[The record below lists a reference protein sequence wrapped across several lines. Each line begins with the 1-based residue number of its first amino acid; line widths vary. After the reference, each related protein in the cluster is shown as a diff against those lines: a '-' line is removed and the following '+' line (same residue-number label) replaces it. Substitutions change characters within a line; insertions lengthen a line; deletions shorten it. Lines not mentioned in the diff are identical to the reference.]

1 MSDTVDR
8 QTRSRIMRA
17 VPRLHTHPELLVRR
31 GLHRLGFR
39 FRVADRRLPG
49 SPDLKLTR
57 YRAVVFV
64 NGCFWHRHDGCR
76 YATMPATNR
85 GWWQGKFA
93 ANVLRDAKKVRQLL
107 DAGWRVMVV
116 WECALRQ
123 GGSRRDDV
131 IDQLAAWIRGD
142 DATGAIPRR
151 LPSRAPAIGSGA
163 SRP

>member
-49 SPDLKLTR
+49 SPDVKLSR

-64 NGCFWHRHDGCR
+64 NGCFWHRHEGCR
-76 YATMPATNR
+76 YATMPASNR
-85 GWWQGKFA
+85 EWWEDKFT
-93 ANVLRDAKKVRQLL
+93 ANVSRDAKKVRQLL

-123 GGSRRDDV
+123 RGSARDDV

-142 DATGAIPRR
+142 DATGAIPHRS
-151 LPSRAPAIGSGA
+151 PSGA
-163 SRP
+163 AGARSGPGPT

>member
-17 VPRLHTHPELLVRR
+17 VPRLHTHPELLVRH

-49 SPDLKLTR
+49 SPDLKLSR

-64 NGCFWHRHDGCR
+64 NGCFWHRHEGCR
-76 YATMPATNR
+76 YATTPASNR
-85 GWWQGKFA
+85 EWWEGKFA
-93 ANVLRDAKKVRQLL
+93 ANVSRDAKKVGELL

-116 WECALRQ
+116 WECALRR
-123 GGSRRDDV
+123 GGPPRDDV
-131 IDQLAAWIRGD
+131 IDQLAAWIRGG
-142 DATGAIPRR
+142 DAIGAIPHRS
-151 LPSRAPAIGSGA
+151 PSRAADTGSGA
-163 SRP
+163 GPA